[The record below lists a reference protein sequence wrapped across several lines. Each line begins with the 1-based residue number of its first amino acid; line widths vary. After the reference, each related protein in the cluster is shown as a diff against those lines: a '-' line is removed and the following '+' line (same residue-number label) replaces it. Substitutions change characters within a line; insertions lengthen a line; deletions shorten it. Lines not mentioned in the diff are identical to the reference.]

1 MQFRLEVIIVKTSIN
16 TQIQCVP
23 KLTVCKTYPLNAQR
37 GIARPIP
44 MLSFIDECSC
54 ISFRRMD
61 KGDYFYTVP
70 GVVKLINGCGRRKT
84 PTYDRVI
91 LRDKGVFYRAVTT
104 VPEGRRERYALY

>member
-1 MQFRLEVIIVKTSIN
+1 MKTSIN

-84 PTYDRVI
+84 PTYDRHDLKCHFGHVVATI
-91 LRDKGVFYRAVTT
+91 RQKSIRV
-104 VPEGRRERYALY
+104 GR